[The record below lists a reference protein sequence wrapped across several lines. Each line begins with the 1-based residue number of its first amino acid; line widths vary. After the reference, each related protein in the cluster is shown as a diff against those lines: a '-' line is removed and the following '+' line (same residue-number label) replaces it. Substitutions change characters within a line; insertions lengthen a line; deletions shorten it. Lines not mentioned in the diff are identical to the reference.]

1 MYFSAIQNNM
11 NKVNFFFAVVL
22 ASMVAVGIL
31 STGCGSSNAPQSVQS
46 KNGPDS
52 VLTALNQRILDDPEN
67 YINYVDR
74 ARYLGQISQFADAF
88 KDIQRAM
95 ELDSNKAVVHYEKGE
110 LFWKQQDVQHAFLC
124 YKKSIEKEPQYVD
137 GLIKTASIEILLNNF
152 DVAMDHL
159 DNVLKV
165 QMTNPQ
171 AYYFK
176 ARLFKAKKDT
186 VNAISSYQTAV
197 EVDPEFYDA
206 YIELALLMAAQ
217 GNDLAE
223 EYYKTAI
230 QLRPRSIEVW
240 YNRAMFLQENGARK
254 NEYYNLALNCYD
266 TIAKID
272 GNFSTAFYNKGFVY
286 CTYLKEYTKGVDNF
300 TQAIKLFPSYFQA
313 YYSRGVCYEKM
324 GNKKLA
330 LADYEM
336 ALKIKPD
343 YDEAAIGKGRILG
356 N

>member
-1 MYFSAIQNNM
+1 MMYFSAVKSIC
-11 NKVNFFFAVVL
+11 KISWVV
-22 ASMVAVGIL
+22 VGVVIMGL
-31 STGCGSSNAPQSVQS
+31 TFSTTFSSCHSGNAPTEVQS

-52 VLTALNQRILDDPEN
+52 LLAAFNKRILDDPEN
-67 YINYVDR
+67 YLLYLER
-74 ARYLGQISQFADAF
+74 ARYLGQISQFGDAF
-88 KDIQRAM
+88 KDVQRAM
-95 ELDSNKAVVHYEKGE
+95 ELDSSKAEVYYEKGE
-110 LFWKQQDVQHAFLC
+110 LYWRQQDINKAFAC
-124 YKKSIEKEPQYVD
+124 YKRSIEKQPDFVN

-152 DVAMDHL
+152 DVAMTHL
-159 DNVLKV
+159 DNVLKMEV
-165 QMTNPQ
+165 TNSQ

-176 ARLFKAKKDT
+176 ARLFKAKRDT

-217 GNDLAE
+217 KNDLAD

-230 QLRPRSIEVW
+230 QLRPKSIEVW
-240 YNRAMFLQENGARK
+240 YNRAMYLQENGYRHA
-254 NEYYNLALNCYD
+254 EYYNQALVSYD

-272 GNFSTAFYNKGFVY
+272 GNFSTAFYNKGYVY
-286 CTYLKEYTKGVDNF
+286 CTYLKEYTKGIENF
-300 TQAIKLFPSYFQA
+300 TQAIKLFASYYQA
-313 YYSRGVCYEKM
+313 FYSRGVCYEKM
-324 GNKKLA
+324 GSKKLA

-343 YDEAAIGKGRILG
+343 YDDAAIGKGRILG

>member
-1 MYFSAIQNNM
+1 MYFSAIQNFM
-11 NKVNFFFAVVL
+11 NKSISFIAVAIV
-22 ASMVAVGIL
+22 SFGIIAFGL
-31 STGCGSSNAPQSVQS
+31 TSCGSSSSPVSVQS

-52 VLTALNQRILDDPEN
+52 LLEAFNQQILEDPDN
-67 YINYVDR
+67 YVHYVDR

-95 ELDSNKAVVHYEKGE
+95 ELDSNKAIVHYEKGE
-110 LFWKQQDVQHAFLC
+110 LYWKQQDVKNAFEC
-124 YKKSIEKEPQYVD
+124 YKKSIAKEPQYVD

-152 DVAMDHL
+152 DVAMGHL

-165 QMTNPQ
+165 EMTNSQ

-197 EVDPEFYDA
+197 EVDPTYYDA
-206 YIELALLMAAQ
+206 YIELALLMAEQ
-217 GNDLAE
+217 RNDLAE

-240 YNRAMFLQENGARK
+240 YNRAMFLQENGFRK
-254 NEYYNLALNCYD
+254 KEYYQQALNCYD

-272 GNFSTAFYNKGFVY
+272 GNFSTAFYNKGYVF
-286 CTYLKEYTKGVDNF
+286 CTYLNEYTKGVDNF

>member
-1 MYFSAIQNNM
+1 MYFSAIQNFM
-11 NKVNFFFAVVL
+11 KSSISFFIAAIVSVALLSFVL
-22 ASMVAVGIL
+22 L
-31 STGCGSSNAPQSVQS
+31 GCGSSSAPASVQS

-52 VLTALNQRILDDPEN
+52 LLEVFNQRILGDPDN
-67 YINYVDR
+67 YLNYVDR
-74 ARYLGQISQFADAF
+74 ARYLGEISQFADAY

-95 ELDSNKAVVHYEKGE
+95 ELDSSKALVHYEKGE
-110 LFWKQQDVQHAFLC
+110 LYWKQQDVKHAFEC
-124 YKKSIEKEPQYVD
+124 YKKSIEKEPQFVD
-137 GLIKTASIEILLNNF
+137 GLIKTASIEILLNNY
-152 DVAMDHL
+152 DVAMGHL
-159 DNVLKV
+159 DNVLKTEV
-165 QMTNPQ
+165 TNSQ

-197 EVDPEFYDA
+197 EVDPNFYDA
-206 YIELALLMAAQ
+206 YIELALLMAEQ
-217 GNDLAE
+217 RNDLAD

-240 YNRAMFLQENGARK
+240 YNRAMFLQENGYRK
-254 NEYYNLALNCYD
+254 NEFFQQALNCYD

-272 GNFSTAFYNKGFVY
+272 GNFSTAFYNKGYVY

-300 TQAIKLFPSYFQA
+300 SQAIKLFPSYFQA